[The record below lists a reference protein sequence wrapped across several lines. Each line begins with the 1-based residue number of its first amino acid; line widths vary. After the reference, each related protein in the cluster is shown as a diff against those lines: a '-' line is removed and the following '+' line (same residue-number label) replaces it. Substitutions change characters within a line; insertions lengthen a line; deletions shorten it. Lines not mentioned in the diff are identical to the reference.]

1 MTNHKHECVQC
12 KRCITQ
18 ITSIFFRKHLQTVVI
33 NNETMGIDGFLKE
46 TILAA
51 FFGLV
56 RSATTVGQTSLPLQ
70 KVSSVHQIKL
80 IHRKTNTVLV
90 VQVISPAVES
100 CGQMRARSQL
110 EQI

>member
-1 MTNHKHECVQC
+1 
-12 KRCITQ
+12 
-18 ITSIFFRKHLQTVVI
+18 
-33 NNETMGIDGFLKE
+33 MGIDGFLKE

-56 RSATTVGQTSLPLQ
+56 RSATTVGQTSVPLQ
-70 KVSSVHQIKL
+70 KVSSVHQSKL

-110 EQI
+110 EQISGKTKKKINIYISFHMCDRKYSMIFQF